1 MFNFLLAEEA
11 ATDTAQKA
19 TGSGN
24 QWIMWVII
32 GVVLV
37 LMVVMTIIPQR
48 KRRKEQENMMNS
60 LVVGTKL
67 MTVGGMVGRI
77 QQVNADGTLII
88 NVGTETNPTLIVI
101 DKKAVSYVLEKV
113 AAPVVEQPVEQ
124 PAEQPA
130 TENEAVESEQA
141 EVADDAFEPQEEVV
155 EEVVDEDADAVD
167 GNVEE

>member
-11 ATDTAQKA
+11 ATDTTQNA
-19 TGSGN
+19 TGGGN

-113 AAPVVEQPVEQ
+113 AAPVVEQPT
-124 PAEQPA
+124 EQPA

-141 EVADDAFEPQEEVV
+141 EVANDAFEPQEEVV
-155 EEVVDEDADAVD
+155 EEAVNEDADAVD